1 MKLAAFLAAAFVSS
15 AAAQSSDPVVVLVH
29 GRISA
34 ESDTSMLRREWKSAL
49 NASLS
54 DRGFRALADAD
65 VRLAWYADALDPMSE
80 GCARAPEDDAGLDA
94 FGFLLGAI
102 VGSIPNG
109 EAREAKSLVNDVMYV
124 LDESRRCAAQRRVG
138 REIERAIATGRPVVI
153 LAYSLGSVVTYQYL
167 QKREPRA
174 SDSREP
180 RIDLVTIGSPLG
192 VPGLRAMLGLNADS
206 LTRPAVVR
214 SWMNIH
220 DPNDPVAGPVLG
232 GTTLPGISDRA
243 ISRAGGADAHTIE
256 HYLRDRATAETLG
269 RLLNPGTTVRP

>member
-1 MKLAAFLAAAFVSS
+1 
-15 AAAQSSDPVVVLVH
+15 VLVH

-54 DRGFRALADAD
+54 DRGYRALTDAD
-65 VRLAWYADALDPMSE
+65 VRLAWYADALDPTLE
-80 GCARAPEDDAGLDA
+80 GCVRKSEDEAGLDA
-94 FGFLLGAI
+94 FGFLLSAI
-102 VGSIPNG
+102 VNSIPSG
-109 EAREAKSLVNDVMYV
+109 EARDAKLFANDVMFV

-167 QKREPRA
+167 QKREARATDPR
-174 SDSREP
+174 DP
-180 RIDLVTIGSPLG
+180 KIDLVTIGSPLG
-192 VPGLRAMLGLNADS
+192 VPGLRAMLGIAADS
-206 LTRPAVVR
+206 LTKPAAVR

-220 DPNDPVAGPVLG
+220 DPNDPVAGPVLWG
-232 GTTLPGISDRA
+232 AKVPGITDVPVNRSG
-243 ISRAGGADAHTIE
+243 SADAHLIE

-269 RLLNPGTTVRP
+269 RLLNPGTTIRP

>member
-1 MKLAAFLAAAFVSS
+1 MKLAALLAAAFVSS
-15 AAAQSSDPVVVLVH
+15 AAAQASDPVVVLVH

-49 NASLS
+49 NASLT

-65 VRLAWYADALDPMSE
+65 LRLAWYADALDPMSE
-80 GCARAPEDDAGLDA
+80 GCSRATEEEAGLDA
-94 FGFLLGAI
+94 FGFLLAAI

-109 EAREAKSLVNDVMYV
+109 EAREAKSFVNDVMYV

-138 REIERAIATGRPVVI
+138 REIERAIATGRPVVL
-153 LAYSLGSVVTYQYL
+153 LAYSLGSVVAYQYL
-167 QKREPRA
+167 EKRARRATDPREPH
-174 SDSREP
+174 
-180 RIDLVTIGSPLG
+180 IDLVTIGSPLG

-206 LTRPAVVR
+206 LIRPPAVR
-214 SWMNIH
+214 SWTNIH

-232 GTTLPGISDRA
+232 GTAVPGVSDRA
-243 ISRAGGADAHTIE
+243 ISRAGGADAHMIE
-256 HYLRDRATAETLG
+256 HYLRDRTTAEALG